1 MSKHISNRIET
12 PDLTITVTQGI
23 TPVLRPRIP
32 SSELFGT
39 AHEIVIEHA
48 GEEYRLRLTRK
59 GKLILTK

>member
-1 MSKHISNRIET
+1 MNKHIPNRIE
-12 PDLTITVTQGI
+12 PQDLKLPVTQGI

-39 AHEIVIEHA
+39 THEIVIEHA